1 MPLAALG
8 RENKD
13 VIGNYRELL
22 KGALWERL
30 TLLCDPVKGK
40 RGSDALASNLA
51 DAVRIFI
58 KQEPHKLA
66 KIEAGRLR
74 IIASVSLLDS
84 LVERCLYQRRAKREI
99 SRWAEIPSKPGMGA
113 SDENIQVLADEIDK
127 MVADLGCDLDSDV
140 AGWDWQLKWWCF
152 LAALFVDMHLLG
164 VVANSDYFN
173 AMVAR
178 ELAAM
183 YPVLCDSKGSL
194 YELVEAIMGSGRFV
208 TSYKNSRKRT
218 LLSSIAGTKCICMG
232 DDCNEAPLPGV
243 SIESV
248 RLSYKSMGYSD
259 SCFEVTKNVSLEG
272 TIFCSL
278 RFYYRKDGTISAEPV
293 RWIRSLYRLLSK
305 PFTVADLAQ
314 FEHEVRNC
322 REYLERPALR
332 KLLTESAV
340 ARVGAPQILQ

>member
-1 MPLAALG
+1 M
-8 RENKD
+8 
-13 VIGNYRELL
+13 
-22 KGALWERL
+22 
-30 TLLCDPVKGK
+30 LLCDPVKGK
-40 RGSDALASNLA
+40 RGSAALTANLA

-58 KQEPHKLA
+58 KQEPHKLV

-99 SRWAEIPSKPGMGA
+99 SRWTEIPSKPGMGA
-113 SDENIQVLADEIDK
+113 SDENIQQLAAEIDK

-140 AGWDWQLKWWCF
+140 NGWDWQLKWWCF
-152 LAALFVDMHLLG
+152 LAALYVDFVLMD
-164 VVANSDYFN
+164 VVAYSDYFN
-173 AMVAR
+173 AMTSR

-218 LLSSIAGTKCICMG
+218 LLSSIAGTRCICMG

-248 RLSYKSMGYSD
+248 RSSYRSMGYPD
-259 SCFEVTKNVSLEG
+259 SCFEVTENVTLAG

-278 RFYYRKDGTISAEPV
+278 RFYLKEDGSCSAEPV

-305 PFTVADLAQ
+305 AYTVADLAQ

-322 REYLERPALR
+322 REYQECEQLR
-332 KLLTESAV
+332 KFLVASAV
-340 ARVGAPQILQ
+340 ARVGAPQSLS